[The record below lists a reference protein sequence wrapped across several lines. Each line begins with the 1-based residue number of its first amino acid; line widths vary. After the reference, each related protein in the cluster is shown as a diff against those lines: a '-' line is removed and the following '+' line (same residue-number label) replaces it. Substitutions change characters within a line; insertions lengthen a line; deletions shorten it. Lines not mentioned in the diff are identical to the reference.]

1 MQFLILS
8 IISSTLIGIL
18 FKSIARKD
26 IDLLEVIVI
35 NYFAAFFL
43 GIVLQLQDLDIQYG
57 NWIWLAVFMGAL
69 FIFAFYLMGFI
80 TQRIG
85 ISVMVISAKMSLV
98 IPVLYSL
105 IYFNE
110 KIGVLKITGII
121 LAILAVALAA
131 YTKIDK
137 KADNKYLY
145 LPVLLFFTIGIADS
159 IIKLAQYKYIPAG
172 NVSIFSA
179 ACFAMAAI
187 LGVILLISRKKS
199 ALSVFKPKTLAFGL
213 VLGIVNFASL
223 YYFILALDKSK
234 LDSSVVYG
242 VNNVGIISVSVIA
255 ALILFHE
262 KLKWWNWIGIGLAVI
277 AIYILV

>member
-1 MQFLILS
+1 M
-8 IISSTLIGIL
+8 
-18 FKSIARKD
+18 
-26 IDLLEVIVI
+26 
-35 NYFAAFFL
+35 
-43 GIVLQLQDLDIQYG
+43 
-57 NWIWLAVFMGAL
+57 
-69 FIFAFYLMGFI
+69 
-80 TQRIG
+80 
-85 ISVMVISAKMSLV
+85 
-98 IPVLYSL
+98 
-105 IYFNE
+105 
-110 KIGVLKITGII
+110 
-121 LAILAVALAA
+121 
-131 YTKIDK
+131 
-137 KADNKYLY
+137 
-145 LPVLLFFTIGIADS
+145 FFTIGIADS

-262 KLKWWNWIGIGLAVI
+262 KLKWWNWIGLGLAVI